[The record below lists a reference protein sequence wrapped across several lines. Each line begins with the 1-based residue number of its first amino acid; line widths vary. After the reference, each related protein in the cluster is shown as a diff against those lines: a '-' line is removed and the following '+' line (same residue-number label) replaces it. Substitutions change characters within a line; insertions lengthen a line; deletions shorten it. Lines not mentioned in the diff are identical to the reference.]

1 MVRDDVLMTAEE
13 LLELQ
18 PPNMRSELVCGRMYV
33 REPAAYRHG
42 KVSSAIGAALYAW
55 VSTRALGD
63 TVGAETGFILRRAPD
78 TVRAPDAAFIS
89 NARVPSPD
97 PVGYAE
103 LAPDLVVEVR
113 SPSDRAGKLRAKIAD
128 WLTAGARLV
137 WVIDPVRRCAE
148 VHRVDGSTTHLTN
161 ADVLGGEDVL
171 PGFTLSLQQLFDT

>member
-13 LLELQ
+13 LLEMQ

-42 KVSSAIGAALYAW
+42 KVSLTIGSALRTW
-55 VSTRALGD
+55 VSPRALGD

-89 NARVPSPD
+89 NARIPSPD

-113 SPSDRAGKLRAKIAD
+113 SPSDRAGRLRAKIVD
-128 WLTAGARLV
+128 WLTSGARLV

-148 VHRVDGSTTHLTN
+148 VHRADGSTTHLTE
-161 ADVLGGEDVL
+161 ADVLDGEDVL
-171 PGFTLSLQQLFDT
+171 PGFTLSLQQLFNT